1 MSFFQTYKVCKVS
14 DEVKNISKTEL
25 FYTIFIAALP
35 IVSVYASGIP
45 GLTAGDLLLFVFF
58 MARLVNAVKTNSL
71 KISGRSLPILL
82 LIIGIPLI
90 TAISLLG
97 QQNIDTYDI
106 FIRVV
111 RRVFYYLAVVVVSN
125 EWFNGEL
132 GEQSIVFLGKVGS
145 IYMFIQYIAYY
156 GASIILHGFLP
167 FLKVYHEAYMLH
179 DYEQIYLRMFRPTSF
194 LLEPAHISRFLIIPL
209 AILLFNSKFK
219 YRWIWAFVISA
230 AILASTSGIGII
242 SVALVWFIWIV
253 VGLTAQEGKKLPI
266 YYLFIYI
273 LVVGAVIIALNT
285 DVVQA
290 AIFRITSSDLMDR
303 NTAGGAR
310 FRGYFQYLQLDFWE
324 SLFGMGYGSTPDQD
338 LNVWFTGAA
347 YMLYGTGLVGFS
359 VCIIMFAWLFF
370 KSKSLVSKVLCIV
383 FSFLFFTDDSFMSH
397 VAVLYL
403 SFICMFSDNANE
415 EANYENTVLDG

>member
-1 MSFFQTYKVCKVS
+1 MS
-14 DEVKNISKTEL
+14 DEIKNISKTEL

-145 IYMFIQYIAYY
+145 IYM
-156 GASIILHGFLP
+156 
-167 FLKVYHEAYMLH
+167 
-179 DYEQIYLRMFRPTSF
+179 EQVSFCMAFFRF
-194 LLEPAHISRFLIIPL
+194 
-209 AILLFNSKFK
+209 
-219 YRWIWAFVISA
+219 
-230 AILASTSGIGII
+230 
-242 SVALVWFIWIV
+242 
-253 VGLTAQEGKKLPI
+253 
-266 YYLFIYI
+266 
-273 LVVGAVIIALNT
+273 
-285 DVVQA
+285 
-290 AIFRITSSDLMDR
+290 
-303 NTAGGAR
+303 
-310 FRGYFQYLQLDFWE
+310 
-324 SLFGMGYGSTPDQD
+324 
-338 LNVWFTGAA
+338 
-347 YMLYGTGLVGFS
+347 
-359 VCIIMFAWLFF
+359 
-370 KSKSLVSKVLCIV
+370 
-383 FSFLFFTDDSFMSH
+383 
-397 VAVLYL
+397 
-403 SFICMFSDNANE
+403 
-415 EANYENTVLDG
+415 